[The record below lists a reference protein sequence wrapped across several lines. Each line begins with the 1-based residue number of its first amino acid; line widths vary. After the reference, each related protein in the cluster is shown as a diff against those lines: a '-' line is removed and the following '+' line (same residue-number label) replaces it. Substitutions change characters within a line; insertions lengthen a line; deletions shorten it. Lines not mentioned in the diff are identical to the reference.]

1 MIKTNWV
8 VGLIVRLG
16 RTADWASEK
25 IWLGVCNGTGRLE
38 KEYWRDKIKKKKEI
52 KTGKNFCMVEN

>member
-25 IWLGVCNGTGRLE
+25 IWLGVCNGPGRLE
-38 KEYWRDKIKKKKEI
+38 KEYWRDKIKKRK
-52 KTGKNFCMVEN
+52 